1 MIDPKLNEIPVEGKN
16 TTAGRSLTE
25 EEEKAERTARSRAGL
40 SINDTIAA
48 GANMSVGSRG
58 VDTSGTRAGA
68 GAGAGTTMLTPGVSG
83 ESPAPAVAPGAR
95 GSGTTPLGTSNQQP
109 ESTTLTSHQ
118 GNAASYQDEGVGE
131 FTFEEISTRAH
142 QCWFERGCPH
152 GSPEVDWHRAVEQI
166 RLERA
171 QRSRTASV

>member
-1 MIDPKLNEIPVEGKN
+1 MIDPKLNELPVEGKDI
-16 TTAGRSLTE
+16 AARRPLTE
-25 EEEKAERTARSRAGL
+25 EEEKAQRAARSRAGL

-83 ESPAPAVAPGAR
+83 ELPAPDVVPGVR
-95 GSGTTPLGTSNQQP
+95 GSGTTPLGSTNQQP
-109 ESTTLTSHQ
+109 ELTTLP
-118 GNAASYQDEGVGE
+118 SYEGTESYRNEGMDE
-131 FTFEEISTRAH
+131 FTSDEISTRAH
-142 QCWFERGCPH
+142 QCWLERGGPH

-171 QRSRTASV
+171 QKSRTASV